1 MKEDMIIKSKMI
13 PIKKGKD
20 IKSENGLDIFALF
33 NRCPTTVGDQLV
45 VLRTYTS
52 IYVHRN
58 NE

>member
-1 MKEDMIIKSKMI
+1 MILKSKMI

-20 IKSENGLDIFALF
+20 VKSENGLDIFALF
-33 NRCPTTVGDQLV
+33 DRCPTTVGDQLV
-45 VLRTYTS
+45 VLHTYIS